1 MAKVSKFMKINSNV
15 LLEWAF
21 DNQNYI
27 GENYKVITNL
37 NENKKRSFLSTSN
50 NNNISNN
57 LFQLDSILRKYSVID
72 TSKYNFLQEQDYST
86 APVPY
91 DIVRLYLPTSY
102 NFSFNNYIGLYL
114 KIYAYGYYNSSVYEL
129 SNIFFDST
137 SSNSGLTQLIS
148 PFIYDEQEWGKYYEF
163 QIPSVDYLSNQR
175 LISATGNT
183 VWDNSINANLT
194 LDEGLSQT
202 APIFLDFQ
210 YIIAKETVLGTT
222 YYYTTESYKS
232 SFPKAPEYNTLAV
245 NIQESSDGDFFEIF
259 GTYGTS
265 NENLDNFVR
274 EVENKGRKIRIEYD
288 VFLYEENIQTNSQTI
303 AVTGGVNDDF
313 TKKILYRPIL
323 TFSNTT
329 AAIKVT
335 MKVIDLIDMSTIER
349 YSSIG
354 LSGNIQKYGK
364 KLISLNVQNLNKLK
378 IYNAKPDEI
387 VLGKDYFSSNLTTEI
402 IKVNSPQ
409 LIEVGKII
417 INSPS
422 STSDY
427 KGMGLLNIVIT
438 PFDNVIQF
446 RLAKIPDTN
455 SGVANQFE
463 VYDMSNILNNSELI
477 LTFKSDTESIDKSIY
492 NEVDNDY
499 KNGVVNFKIVENDLN
514 ILKKIYNKGYN
525 NFYLTI
531 LSNKDQSTT
540 NTSQVVGKNRVK
552 TLLYSGTYSFFE
564 DIKFVENTNLN
575 SSTITSNDTVAPTS
589 STNST
594 TPTNSTNST
603 TPTNSTNSTD
613 TTISEWP
620 KAGRTVIIYTKYKNT
635 SNTSN

>member
-1 MAKVSKFMKINSNV
+1 MKINTNV
-15 LLEWAF
+15 LMEWTF
-21 DNQNYI
+21 DSENYI

-50 NNNISNN
+50 INNINNN
-57 LFQLDSILRKYSVID
+57 LFQLDSVLRKYTIVNP
-72 TSKYNFLQEQDYST
+72 SKYNFLQEQDYSS
-86 APVPY
+86 APIPY
-91 DIVRLYLPTSY
+91 DTVRLYLPTAY
-102 NFSFNNYIGLYL
+102 NFNFNNYVGLYL
-114 KIYAYGYYNSSVYEL
+114 KVYGYGYYNNIVYEL
-129 SNIFFDST
+129 SNIFFDATST
-137 SSNSGLTQLIS
+137 SSSGLTNLIA

-163 QIPSVDYLSNQR
+163 QVPSIDYISNQR
-175 LISATGNT
+175 LTYATGNT
-183 VWDNSINANLT
+183 VWNNSINDNLT
-194 LDEGLSQT
+194 LTEGLSQT

-210 YIIAKETVLGTT
+210 YLIAKEVVLGTT
-222 YYYTTESYKS
+222 YYYAGDSFKS

-245 NIQESSDGDFFEIF
+245 TIQESTEGDFFEIF

-274 EVENKGRKIRIEYD
+274 ESENKGRKIRIEYD
-288 VFLYEENIQTNSQTI
+288 IYLYEENIQTNMQTI
-303 AVTGGVNDDF
+303 AVTGGINDDF

-335 MKVIDLIDMSTIER
+335 MRVMDLTDMSTIER
-349 YSSIG
+349 YSSLG

-387 VLGKDYFSSNLTTEI
+387 VLGKDYFSGNLTTEI

-409 LIEVGKII
+409 LIQVGKII
-417 INSPS
+417 VNSPS
-422 STSDY
+422 SSNDY

-446 RLAKIPDTN
+446 RLAKIPETN
-455 SGVANQFE
+455 TGNANQFE

-492 NEVDNDY
+492 NEADSDF
-499 KNGVVNFKIVENDLN
+499 KNGIVNFKIVENDLN
-514 ILKKIYNKGYN
+514 VLKKIYNKGYV
-525 NFYLTI
+525 NFYLTL
-531 LSNKDQSTT
+531 LSNKDQST
-540 NTSQVVGKNRVK
+540 SQTTTQVMGKNRVK

-564 DIKFVENTNLN
+564 DIKFLESTSLN
-575 SSTITSNDTVAPTS
+575 NNAITSNDVVTPI
-589 STNST
+589 ST
-594 TPTNSTNST
+594 TST
-603 TPTNSTNSTD
+603 TE
-613 TTISEWP
+613 TTAAPEWP

-635 SNTSN
+635 AN